1 MKRFNFKQ
9 GFGVMEDGEPSLV
22 MELSIM
28 ISGMENKAVFRLMNA
43 LDKEYQQLLRE
54 THGSEEGGFK
64 EWQMRF
70 E

>member
-9 GFGVMEDGEPSLV
+9 GFGATEDGDSSLV

-28 ISGMENKAVFRLMNA
+28 TVGMENKAVYRLMNA
-43 LDKEYQQLLRE
+43 LDKEYQQLLKE
-54 THGSEEGGFK
+54 TCKSEEGGFK